1 MKPALVEP
9 AAAFVETLAE
19 AATICHNPALD
30 QHCGTR
36 EGGVMEKTHIHTAVA
51 MAATLIL
58 AACNTEPEV
67 VQLNKDDPM
76 ADALKNAG
84 PVAPPPMIQ
93 ASRTY
98 RCRDNSL
105 YYVDFYTNDSAMVRT
120 QQGGDPVAM
129 LTAEGGTPPYV
140 GQEGYS
146 VSGNGE
152 QVSIS
157 APGRGSQ
164 TCHT

>member
-1 MKPALVEP
+1 MMRIRARLATAPLAALIAL
-9 AAAFVETLAE
+9 AACDNPTIDPNKEEQARAE
-19 AATICHNPALD
+19 AAANS
-30 QHCGTR
+30 
-36 EGGVMEKTHIHTAVA
+36 
-51 MAATLIL
+51 AATLE
-58 AACNTEPEV
+58 A
-67 VQLNKDDPM
+67 
-76 ADALKNAG
+76 
-84 PVAPPPMIQ
+84 PPMIQ

-105 YYVDFYTNDSAMVRT
+105 YYVDFYTNHSAMVRT

-129 LTAEGGTPPYV
+129 LTAEGGNPPYV